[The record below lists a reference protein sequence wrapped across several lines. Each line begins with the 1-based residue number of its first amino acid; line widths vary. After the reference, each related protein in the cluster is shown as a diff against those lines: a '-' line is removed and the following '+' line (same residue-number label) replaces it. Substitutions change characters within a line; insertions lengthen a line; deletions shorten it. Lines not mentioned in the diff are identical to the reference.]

1 MDFLLLSSDVILQPA
16 LSQLRIVPRLAPL
29 LSRLPGSQTAFGE
42 QDFFRIS
49 SVRPMPLP
57 PEVAKGTTRLP
68 EKSQEA
74 RNVSMMRGA

>member
-1 MDFLLLSSDVILQPA
+1 MIHFLFSSSVFN
-16 LSQLRIVPRLAPL
+16 QLRIASRLAPL
-29 LSRLPGSQTAFGE
+29 SNRLPGRKTAFVG

-74 RNVSMMRGA
+74 KNVSMMRGA